1 MTPRRASATRA
12 RRRGVAFIVTL
23 WLVVALAAM
32 TLASAFGARTRDYQV
47 AAQRA
52 AAQARCVE
60 RGALRYVLRCLT
72 DSDGLAPES
81 TEMSPCA
88 APVGEG
94 LFWLLRGDV
103 DGDGEMDFGLV
114 DEGGKIDLNTAS
126 GEQLAALGEEMT
138 DDLAAAIVDWRDADD
153 ETTPGG
159 AESDYYLRRPE
170 PHEAKNAPFE
180 TVGELRMV
188 AGIDDAL
195 LWGEDL
201 NRNGLLDAGENDGSA
216 TAPDDDRD
224 GELDPGLAG
233 LVSPWVRWPGAGN
246 GQGQGA
252 SSASEKTDVNA
263 ANRGQLQEAL
273 EKVLDDDRATEVAA
287 RLIPRRPLASLL
299 HVHDAGQL
307 TVEEFAKVETV
318 LEAFPPGVASRLNV
332 NGASLAVLD
341 ALAGLEAA
349 DAAALV
355 SARSASDASGTSIAW
370 MIDAI
375 DREKLL
381 AAATTTGLVGRSYQY
396 VADVLAL
403 SGDGRAFRRAR
414 YVIDVADGSPTV
426 VHRADLTHLGW
437 PIDPEIRRR
446 LRAAEIT
453 PDQLA
458 AELQASQAN
467 QTP

>member
-1 MTPRRASATRA
+1 
-12 RRRGVAFIVTL
+12 VAFIVTL

-32 TLASAFGARTRDYQV
+32 TLAAAGGTRTRNYQV
-47 AAQRA
+47 AAHCA
-52 AAQARCVE
+52 AARARSAE
-60 RGALRYVLRCLT
+60 QGALRYVLRCLT
-72 DSDGLAPES
+72 DSAGLQPEA
-81 TEMSPCA
+81 TETAFCA

-94 LFWLLRGDV
+94 LFWLLQGDV
-103 DGDGEMDFGLV
+103 DQDGEMDFGLV
-114 DEGGKIDLNTAS
+114 REGGKIDLNTAPADL
-126 GEQLAALGEEMT
+126 LASLAEMT
-138 DDLAAAIVDWRDADD
+138 DERAAAVVDWRDDDD

-180 TVGELRMV
+180 TVGELRLV

-201 NRNGLLDAGENDGSA
+201 NRNGLLDAGENDGAA

-224 GELDPGLAG
+224 GQLDPGLAG
-233 LVSPWVRWPGAGN
+233 LVSPWVRWPDAG
-246 GQGQGA
+246 GGQGA
-252 SSASEKTDVNA
+252 GGGTSQKTDVNSA
-263 ANRGQLQEAL
+263 SRSDIQDAL
-273 EKVLDDDRATEVAA
+273 ETVLDEDRATEVAA
-287 RLIPRRPLASLL
+287 QLVPRRPLASLL

-318 LEAFPPGVASRLNV
+318 LEAFPPGVQTRLDV
-332 NGASLAVLD
+332 NAAPAGVLS
-341 ALAGLEAA
+341 ALPGLEDD

-355 SARSASDASGTSIAW
+355 SARAAGDASGTSIAW

-375 DREKLL
+375 YRGKLL
-381 AAATTTGLVGRSYQY
+381 AAAATVGIVGRSYQY

-414 YVIDVADGSPTV
+414 YVIDVADGSPKV

-437 PIDPEIRRR
+437 PIDPDIRRR
-446 LRAAEIT
+446 LRLAEIT
-453 PDQLA
+453 PEQLA
-458 AELQASQAN
+458 EELQAN